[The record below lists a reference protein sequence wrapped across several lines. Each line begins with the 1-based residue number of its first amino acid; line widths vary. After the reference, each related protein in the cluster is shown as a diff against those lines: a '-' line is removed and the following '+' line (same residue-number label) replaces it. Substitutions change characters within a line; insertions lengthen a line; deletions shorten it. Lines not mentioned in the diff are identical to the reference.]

1 MMQIGPAVKPT
12 RKERIRENGIMAGM
26 RIRVLAPVAAVAL
39 LGLGGAAAAQQTL
52 KVQTS
57 QSAGDF
63 TFQYMSEEW
72 APKVAAMS
80 GGELKLELLPA
91 GSVVPYRETIDAV
104 ANGILQGDLTA
115 VSYFSGRDPVFAM
128 IGDLIAGYDTVDQ
141 VQGFCEHGGGKE
153 VLQKAMDEVTGG
165 EIHVVGCGPYA
176 KEALVSK
183 VPIRTVEDFEGVKIR
198 SPEGLAAEVFR
209 RAGASPVALPFS
221 EVFTSLEKGI
231 VDAADASA
239 YVNNTQTGM
248 HDIAKY
254 PLYPGIHSMAVLQFT
269 INQDTWDGLT
279 DAQRAI
285 LDTWYDAAYNDLRR
299 YADLKDHEMVQKDK
313 AGEGV
318 KGIEVID
325 WPQEERD
332 KFRQIAVGAWQDFAS
347 QSDLAQE
354 AYEAHVAYM
363 MQIGLMSKEEGEAA
377 LAGGK
382 S

>member
-1 MMQIGPAVKPT
+1 MTTMRWLAPAMVAALTMAGPA
-12 RKERIRENGIMAGM
+12 
-26 RIRVLAPVAAVAL
+26 LA
-39 LGLGGAAAAQQTL
+39 QKTL

-72 APKVAAMS
+72 APKIEAMS

-91 GSVVPYRETIDAV
+91 GSVVPYRESMDAV
-104 ANGILQGDLTA
+104 ANGILDGDLTA
-115 VSYFSGRDPVFAM
+115 VSYFAGRDPAFA
-128 IGDLIAGYDTVDQ
+128 ILGDLIAGYDTTDQ
-141 VQGFCEHGGGKE
+141 VQTFCKHGGGKE
-153 VLQKAMDEVTGG
+153 VLQEAIDAVTGG
-165 EIHVVGCGPYA
+165 AVHVIGCGPYA

-198 SPEGLAAEVFR
+198 SPEGLAAEVFQ
-209 RAGASPVALPFS
+209 RAGATPVALPFS

-239 YVNNTQTGM
+239 YVNNTETGM

-269 INQDTWDGLT
+269 INDEVWQSLSPQLQT
-279 DAQRAI
+279 I
-285 LDTWYDAAYNDLRR
+285 LEVWYDAAYNDLRR
-299 YADLKDHEMVQKDK
+299 YADLKDREIVQKDM
-313 AGEGV
+313 AGAGTP
-318 KGIEVID
+318 GIEVID

-332 KFRQIAVGAWQDFAS
+332 QFRKIAVGAWKDYAQ
-347 QSDLAQE
+347 QGELARK
-354 AYEAHVAYM
+354 AYEAHINF
-363 MQIGLMSKEEGEAA
+363 MQSIGLLSADEAKEA
-377 LAGGK
+377 LG

>member
-1 MMQIGPAVKPT
+1 MVNRSVRIAAPAV
-12 RKERIRENGIMAGM
+12 
-26 RIRVLAPVAAVAL
+26 AALAL
-39 LGLGGAAAAQQTL
+39 LGLAGPAVAQQTL

-57 QSAGDF
+57 QSSGDF

-72 APKVAAMS
+72 APKVEAMT
-80 GGELKLELLPA
+80 GGELKLELLPT

-104 ANGILQGDLTA
+104 ANGILDGDLTA
-115 VSYFSGRDPVFAM
+115 TSYFSGRDPVFAM

-165 EIHVVGCGPYA
+165 NVHVIGCGPYA

-239 YVNNTQTGM
+239 YVNNAQTGM

-299 YADLKDHEMVQKDK
+299 YADQKDQEMVQKDM

-332 KFRQIAVGAWQDFAS
+332 KFRQIAVEAWQDYAA
-347 QSDLAQE
+347 QSELARE
-354 AYEAHVAYM
+354 AYEAHINYM
-363 MQIGLMSKEEGEAA
+363 MNIGLMSREEGEAA
-377 LAGGK
+377 LAGGQG
-382 S
+382 